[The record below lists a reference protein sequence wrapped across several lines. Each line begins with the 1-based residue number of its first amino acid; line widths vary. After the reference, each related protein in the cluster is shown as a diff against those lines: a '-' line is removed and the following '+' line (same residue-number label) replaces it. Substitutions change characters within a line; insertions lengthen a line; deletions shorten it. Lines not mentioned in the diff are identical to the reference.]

1 MINAMTLSGL
11 VLPPAIWAVMMQLGL
26 ILPHADC
33 RAHSVWTLVTS
44 VLATILALFAAAL
57 SRHAAVNLGTR
68 YALFLG
74 NLGFLIGLAFT
85 FALFLQGAASALIDP
100 CLR

>member
-1 MINAMTLSGL
+1 MISIYTLSGL
-11 VLPPAIWAVMMQLGL
+11 ILPPAIWAVMMQLGL

-33 RAHSVWTLVTS
+33 RGHSSWT
-44 VLATILALFAAAL
+44 FAAAALAALLALAASGL
-57 SRHAAVNLGTR
+57 SRHAAVSRGTR
-68 YALFLG
+68 YSLFLG
-74 NLGFLIGLAFT
+74 NLSFLIGLAFT